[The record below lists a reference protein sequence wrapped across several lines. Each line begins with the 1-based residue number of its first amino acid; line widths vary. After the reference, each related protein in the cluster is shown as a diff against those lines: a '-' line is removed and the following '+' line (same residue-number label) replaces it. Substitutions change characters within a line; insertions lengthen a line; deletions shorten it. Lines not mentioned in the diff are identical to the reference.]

1 MPWRNGRCL
10 IWDVT
15 CPDTLAAS
23 YLDKAVSGPGVVA
36 TEAETR
42 KRHRYSTVD
51 DSMYIFQP
59 IAIETLGAF
68 GSSAINFFNDL
79 GHRMRAVS
87 QDTRAGMFLMQRLS
101 VAMQRGNAAC
111 ILGTI
116 ADDDFSTEFFV

>member
-1 MPWRNGRCL
+1 M
-10 IWDVT
+10 
-15 CPDTLAAS
+15 
-23 YLDKAVSGPGVVA
+23 A

-42 KRHRYSTVD
+42 KIHKYSTVD

-68 GSSAINFFNDL
+68 GRSAIDFFNDL
-79 GHRMRAVS
+79 GHRMRTVS